1 MWKKTEMVRTEA
13 RIERAT
19 ADDVDAVAEMFDLY
33 RQFYDQDP
41 DPVKCRAYIEKRITR
56 SESVIFVAHDA
67 NGGTAL
73 GFTQLYPTFCSVEA
87 SRIFVLY
94 DLFVRREARN
104 LGIGMQLM
112 KQAELHACSA
122 GASRLQL
129 ETHHT
134 NKNAQHLYE
143 ALGYKKDEE
152 FFTYTL
158 AL

>member
-1 MWKKTEMVRTEA
+1 MNRAKV
-13 RIERAT
+13 RIERAGV
-19 ADDVDAVAEMFDLY
+19 DDIDAVAEMFDLY

-56 SESVIFVAHDA
+56 SESVIFVASDA
-67 NGGTAL
+67 EGEKAL

-94 DLFVRREARN
+94 DLFVRREVRN
-104 LGIGMQLM
+104 LGVGRQLM
-112 KQAELHACSA
+112 KQAELHARSA

-134 NKNAQHLYE
+134 NRNAQHLYE
-143 ALGYKKDEE
+143 SLGYKKDEE
-152 FFTYTL
+152 FFTYAL